1 MATAGNVIVGKPLA
15 SGGVYAG
22 ATTATL
28 PADANT
34 ALAVGFT
41 NLGYVSE
48 DGLSQTI
55 DSDTSNIV
63 AWGGDT
69 VKTIRTTH
77 DVSYTLAFIET
88 SAAVLGEVFGSDNVT
103 TATGLTTVTI
113 TSGELPRR
121 AYVFEMSDGNKR
133 VRVVVPNG
141 QITNLDDISWTDADP
156 VSYPVT
162 ISAYPDDDGVKAYL
176 YLEDEA

>member
-1 MATAGNVIVGKPLA
+1 MATAGNVLVGKPL
-15 SGGVYAG
+15 STGGVYAG

-28 PADANT
+28 PLDANT
-34 ALAVGFT
+34 TLDAGLI
-41 NLGYVSE
+41 NLGYVS
-48 DGLSQTI
+48 DAGLSQTI

-77 DVSYTLAFIET
+77 DVSYGLTFIET
-88 SAAVLGEVFGSDNVT
+88 SAPVLSEVFGEDNVT
-103 TATGLTTVTI
+103 TATGLTTVKI
-113 TSGELPRR
+113 NSAELPRR

-133 VRVVVPNG
+133 IRVVVPNG
-141 QITNLDDISWTDADP
+141 QITNLDDIAWTDADP
-156 VSYPVT
+156 VGYPVT
-162 ISAYPDDDGVKAYL
+162 ISAYPDDDGNKAYL